1 MAIGVYRREK
11 IYENKKIQRVCRG
24 GGALLRFS
32 GFYVLIINILHS
44 VYPPLKNTSFL
55 GGVHSSLLFDFQYV
69 TPKKRQKCTP
79 PFAKLSRKII
89 LNMENTKETII
100 LSKIR
105 ELEIFELMRKR
116 ESCYFR
122 SIWNSRVI
130 ARA

>member
-1 MAIGVYRREK
+1 MPF
-11 IYENKKIQRVCRG
+11 
-24 GGALLRFS
+24 FS
-32 GFYVLIINILHS
+32 FYILIINILHS
-44 VYPPLKNTSFL
+44 VHPPKKHLLFQ

-69 TPKKRQKCTP
+69 TPKKRQACTP

-100 LSKIR
+100 LSRIR